1 MKLQLTAAFIATV
14 CAMGFAPTY
23 TAAATVEAA
32 EDGKRKINI
41 SGRQRMLSQ
50 RMAKAVCFA
59 SIGIDHGA
67 HIDMARK
74 AHGEFDK
81 ALKGL
86 RFGDSDLQI
95 NQETG
100 PNVLAELD
108 GVDTLWVDY
117 GAAVLSAVSSGE
129 VSGATLESVSSL
141 SVPTLVQMN
150 RAVGEFEKRYG
161 ASDIHPTLALAINVS
176 GRQRMLS
183 QKASK
188 EFCLKIA
195 GNDAQGNLESLRG
208 TVELFESSLM
218 ALMDG
223 NEDIGLPEA
232 PTDEIYDQLELVQG
246 LWEPV
251 AKIFKAALDGT
262 APSDAEIAFVA
273 EQNNVILVEMNRAV
287 GMYAGL

>member
-1 MKLQLTAAFIATV
+1 MKLYIAAALIAAV
-14 CAMGFAPTY
+14 CTTSLAPTLAS
-23 TAAATVEAA
+23 AAVISTA

-59 SIGIDHGA
+59 SIGIDQSA
-67 HIDMARK
+67 HIDMART
-74 AHGEFDK
+74 AHGEFEK
-81 ALKGL
+81 ALTGL

-100 PNVLAELD
+100 PSVLAELD

-117 GAAVLSAVSSGE
+117 GAAVLSAVSSNE
-129 VSGATLESVSSL
+129 VSGANLESVSSL

-161 ASDIHPTLALAINVS
+161 ASDIHPSLALAINTS

-188 EFCLKIA
+188 EFCLTLADVDK
-195 GNDAQGNLESLRG
+195 QGSLEALRG
-208 TVELFESSLM
+208 SVELFESSLLG
-218 ALMDG
+218 LMDG
-223 NEDIGLPEA
+223 NEEIGLPEA

-251 AKIFKAALDGT
+251 AKIFKSALDGS
-262 APSDAEIAFVA
+262 APSDADIAFVA